1 MTTTEYNDCVN
12 QYADGLFR
20 YLVKNLKDEFEA
32 ENIVQNTFEKLWVRI
47 EHIKVETVK
56 SYLYKIAYHE
66 MIDVIRRK
74 GRYLPIENA
83 NSIEVVNHEYD
94 NVVDYV
100 NKALD
105 RLPDQ
110 QKSVVLL
117 RDFEGYDY
125 QSIGKITGLSES
137 QVKVNIHRARK
148 KIKVFISKLELMIL

>member
-1 MTTTEYNDCVN
+1 M
-12 QYADGLFR
+12 
-20 YLVKNLKDEFEA
+20 KDEFEA

-105 RLPDQ
+105 RLPNQ
-110 QKSVVLL
+110 
-117 RDFEGYDY
+117 
-125 QSIGKITGLSES
+125 
-137 QVKVNIHRARK
+137 
-148 KIKVFISKLELMIL
+148 